1 MIDSFGTN
9 TPNNVYP
16 NSVWRNYYYEFE
28 YERGYFTPEAGSS
41 TAPSQ
46 QLSQTARLCSEAPTQ
61 QNYYTL
67 PTSVPIPFRVANLDL
82 ILAYHACN
90 RSSSVTKEVLDLH
103 YTLKTLFTP
112 YFRDRC
118 VDDDIE
124 QTCSNVA
131 LFLVIDVW
139 QYEEGTSPGLHLVL
153 DYQGVTLRHLANLD
167 LLNLQRFFYFLQE
180 GILLKLKGFHFI
192 NAPPFV
198 DKFLTLSKPFMKKE
212 LLDKLKIFTA
222 GSKDLEK
229 YLPIEAFPK
238 DSGGNYKS
246 SQECVKDVL
255 AMLRRNKRFIEE
267 ENKKRVTESLRP
279 GKPKTIGDIFSGDI
293 SSKLLVSKIRLGRT
307 SIQPF
312 NRYQ

>member
-1 MIDSFGTN
+1 MPSGKEFLVEEEYKKGTGI
-9 TPNNVYP
+9 TEADVRKLRQWLKTQPHL
-16 NSVWRNYYYEFE
+16 
-28 YERGYFTPEAGSS
+28 PEKYI
-41 TAPSQ
+41 TD
-46 QLSQTARLCSEAPTQ
+46 
-61 QNYYTL
+61 
-67 PTSVPIPFRVANLDL
+67 LDL

-124 QTCSNVA
+124 QTCSNVLLMPLPTRTKEGDVIFFAKLVNHDPKYYHFQETIKA

-167 LLNLQRFFYFLQE
+167 LLNLQRFFYVLQE

-198 DKFLTLSKPFMKKE
+198 DKVLTLSKPFMKKE

-279 GKPKTIGDIFSGDI
+279 GKPKTIGDIFSGVEG
-293 SSKLLVSKIRLGRT
+293 SFKKLEID
-307 SIQPF
+307 
-312 NRYQ
+312 

>member
-90 RSSSVTKEVLDLH
+90 HSTGITKQVLDLH
-103 YTLKTLFTP
+103 FTLKTLLLTP
-112 YFRDRC
+112 LPTRTKEGHVILYGHLMNYDPKYFNLQEIIKATFMII
-118 VDDDIE
+118 DI
-124 QTCSNVA
+124 
-131 LFLVIDVW
+131 W
-139 QYEEGTSPGLHLVL
+139 QHEEGTWPGLHLE
-153 DYQGVTLRHLANLD
+153 A
-167 LLNLQRFFYFLQE
+167 
-180 GILLKLKGFHFI
+180 ILLRLRGLHYI
-192 NAPPFV
+192 NAPTFI
-198 DKFLTLSKPFMKKE
+198 DKLLAMVKPFMKKE
-212 LLDKLKIFTA
+212 LLDMLGVYPT
-222 GSKDLEK
+222 GSEDLPK
-229 YLPIEAFPK
+229 YIPLEALPK
-238 DSGGNYKS
+238 DFGGNYKS
-246 SQECVKDVL
+246 SQECLEDVL

-279 GKPKTIGDIFSGDI
+279 GKPKTISDIFSGVEG
-293 SSKLLVSKIRLGRT
+293 SFKKLEID
-307 SIQPF
+307 
-312 NRYQ
+312 